1 MSKPK
6 NRLALITIDV
16 NNMQQGVDF
25 WSSALNGRV
34 DGEIGEQFTRL
45 KIPNSSVGIF
55 LQQVPEKKTSKTR
68 MHLDI
73 ESDDPA
79 REVNRLKELGA
90 KIVRPVPREGYR
102 FGVLQDPFGNE
113 FCILP
118 AQ

>member
-1 MSKPK
+1 MSKPS

-16 NNMQQGVDF
+16 NNMQKGVDF
-25 WSSALNGRV
+25 WSAALQGKV
-34 DGEIGEQFTRL
+34 DGEIGEKFTRL

-55 LQQVPEKKTSKTR
+55 LQQVPEKKTAKTR

-79 REVNRLKELGA
+79 TEAKRLQQLGA
-90 KIVRPVPREGYR
+90 KIIRPVPADGYK

-118 AQ
+118 T